1 MNNNIFYKITACSLP
16 QIFLC
21 DTANIK
27 PPYIHFKRQAQEYIF
42 YYIHSGEL
50 HIREDRREYLLTE
63 GDYILLDPEFEHE
76 GLSATRCSFTY
87 IHFTLDG
94 VEMLPD
100 RDIKN
105 AITANM
111 ANTTKSHDNQ
121 NSPEKNNCNNT
132 PFMLP
137 LFPKTGH
144 IDVNRLAAEFNLT
157 LSKLLE
163 CIHDMTLNSYI
174 MGSLLCEL
182 FAMLSL
188 NYRRSLAH
196 SIAADSRAGG
206 YVITLRHYL
215 SANYNEE
222 IDSAKLEEMF
232 HCNFD
237 YLNRVFKKE
246 TGDTIFSTL
255 SHIRIRNAKKYLATG
270 LYTCNEVATK
280 CGFHDAYYFS
290 KVFKK
295 LAGCTPTE
303 YRKNMN

>member
-1 MNNNIFYKITACSLP
+1 MNNEIFYEITSCSLP
-16 QIFLC
+16 RISLC

-50 HIREDRREYLLTE
+50 HIREDKREYLLTE
-63 GDYILLDPEFEHE
+63 GDYILLDPAYEHE
-76 GLSATRCSFTY
+76 GLSATTCSFTY
-87 IHFTLDG
+87 VHFTLDG
-94 VEMLPD
+94 VVML
-100 RDIKN
+100 
-105 AITANM
+105 T
-111 ANTTKSHDNQ
+111 SSVGSDNGTHII
-121 NSPEKNNCNNT
+121 NNT
-132 PFMLP
+132 FSGNASDKSGLMFPF
-137 LFPKTGH
+137 FPKTGH
-144 IDVNRLAAEFNLT
+144 IDVNKLTAEFNLT

-163 CIHDMTLNSYI
+163 CIHDMTLNSYL

-182 FAMLSL
+182 FAMLSQ

-196 SIAADSRAGG
+196 SIASDSRAGG

-215 SANYNEE
+215 AANYSED
-222 IDSAKLEEMF
+222 IDSALLEEMF

-255 SHIRIRNAKKYLATG
+255 SHIRIQNAKKYLATG
-270 LYTCNEVATK
+270 LYTCNEAAAK

-303 YRKNMN
+303 YRKKQSDMR

>member
-16 QIFLC
+16 QISLC

-50 HIREDRREYLLTE
+50 HIREDKREYLLTE

-94 VEMLPD
+94 VDMLPD
-100 RDIKN
+100 RNIKS
-105 AITANM
+105 ALTANM
-111 ANTTKSHDNQ
+111 ANTPKNHDSQ
-121 NSPEKNNCNNT
+121 NSPEKNNNNMT

-144 IDVNRLAAEFNLT
+144 IDVNILAAEFNLT

-163 CIHDMTLNSYI
+163 CIHDMTLNSYL
-174 MGSLLCEL
+174 MSSLLCEL
-182 FAMLSL
+182 IGMLAQ
-188 NYRRSLAH
+188 NYRRSIAH
-196 SIAADSRAGG
+196 SIAAGSRAGG

-215 SANYNEE
+215 SANYQAEYYRAAPAAE
-222 IDSAKLEEMF
+222 CPASESEFRSEQPAVCSAAES
-232 HCNFD
+232 
-237 YLNRVFKKE
+237 VFR
-246 TGDTIFSTL
+246 S
-255 SHIRIRNAKKYLATG
+255 
-270 LYTCNEVATK
+270 V
-280 CGFHDAYYFS
+280 
-290 KVFKK
+290 
-295 LAGCTPTE
+295 
-303 YRKNMN
+303 

>member
-1 MNNNIFYKITACSLP
+1 
-16 QIFLC
+16 
-21 DTANIK
+21 
-27 PPYIHFKRQAQEYIF
+27 
-42 YYIHSGEL
+42 
-50 HIREDRREYLLTE
+50 
-63 GDYILLDPEFEHE
+63 
-76 GLSATRCSFTY
+76 
-87 IHFTLDG
+87 
-94 VEMLPD
+94 MLPD
-100 RDIKN
+100 LNIKSTL
-105 AITANM
+105 TANM
-111 ANTTKSHDNQ
+111 ANTPQTHGSQ
-121 NSPEKNNCNNT
+121 NSHEKNNNNMT

-137 LFPKTGH
+137 FFPKTGH

-163 CIHDMTLNSYI
+163 CIHDMTLNSYL
-174 MGSLLCEL
+174 MSSLLCEL

-196 SIAADSRAGG
+196 SIAADSRAGR

>member
-1 MNNNIFYKITACSLP
+1 MDNDIFYKITSPSLP
-16 QIFLC
+16 AISLC

-27 PPYIHFKRQAQEYIF
+27 PPYIHFRRQAQEYIF

-76 GLSATRCSFTY
+76 GLNSTRCSFTY
-87 IHFTLDG
+87 IHFALDG
-94 VEMLPD
+94 VDMLPGQ
-100 RDIKN
+100 DIKN
-105 AITANM
+105 VLTANT
-111 ANTTKSHDNQ
+111 ANTTENHNNKKHLADNTY
-121 NSPEKNNCNNT
+121 NRAA
-132 PFMLP
+132 FMLP
-137 LFPKTGH
+137 IFPKTGH
-144 IDVNRLAAEFNLT
+144 IDVNGPAAEFSLT
-157 LSKLLE
+157 LTKLLE
-163 CIHDMTLNSYI
+163 CIHDMTFNSYL
-174 MGSLLCEL
+174 MSSLLCEL
-182 FAMLSL
+182 IGMLAQ

-206 YVITLRHYL
+206 YVIALRNYL
-215 SANYNEE
+215 SANYSED
-222 IDSAKLEEMF
+222 IDSAKIEEMF

-255 SHIRIRNAKKYLATG
+255 SHIRVQNAKKYLATG
-270 LYTCNEVATK
+270 LYTCNEVASK

-295 LAGCTPTE
+295 LAGCSPTE
-303 YRKNMN
+303 YRKNIN

>member
-1 MNNNIFYKITACSLP
+1 M
-16 QIFLC
+16 
-21 DTANIK
+21 
-27 PPYIHFKRQAQEYIF
+27 
-42 YYIHSGEL
+42 
-50 HIREDRREYLLTE
+50 
-63 GDYILLDPEFEHE
+63 
-76 GLSATRCSFTY
+76 
-87 IHFTLDG
+87 
-94 VEMLPD
+94 
-100 RDIKN
+100 
-105 AITANM
+105 
-111 ANTTKSHDNQ
+111 
-121 NSPEKNNCNNT
+121 T
-132 PFMLP
+132 PFILP

-163 CIHDMTLNSYI
+163 CIHDMTLNSYL

-182 FAMLSL
+182 IGMLTQ

-215 SANYNEE
+215 SANYNED

>member
-1 MNNNIFYKITACSLP
+1 MNNDIFYTITARSLP
-16 QIFLC
+16 AISLC

-50 HIREDRREYLLTE
+50 HIREDRREYLLSE

-76 GLSATRCSFTY
+76 GLSATTCSFTY
-87 IHFTLDG
+87 IHFALDG
-94 VEMLPD
+94 VVMAEIED
-100 RDIKN
+100 T
-105 AITANM
+105 TA
-111 ANTTKSHDNQ
+111 DN
-121 NSPEKNNCNNT
+121 KT
-132 PFMLP
+132 AFTMPF
-137 LFPKTGH
+137 FPKTGH
-144 IDVNRLAAEFNLT
+144 IDINSTSTEFNLT

-163 CIHDMTLNSYI
+163 CIHDMTLSSYL
-174 MGSLLCEL
+174 MSSLLCEL
-182 FAMLSL
+182 ISLLSL
-188 NYRRSLAH
+188 NYRHRLAH

-206 YVITLRHYL
+206 YVISLRHYL
-215 SANYNEE
+215 TDNYSKD
-222 IDSAKLEEMF
+222 IDSTKIEEMF

-255 SHIRIRNAKKYLATG
+255 NRIRIQNAKKYLATG
-270 LYTCNEVATK
+270 LYTCSEAAAK

-295 LAGCTPTE
+295 LAGCSPTE
-303 YRKNMN
+303 YRKESNYSGDAPKY